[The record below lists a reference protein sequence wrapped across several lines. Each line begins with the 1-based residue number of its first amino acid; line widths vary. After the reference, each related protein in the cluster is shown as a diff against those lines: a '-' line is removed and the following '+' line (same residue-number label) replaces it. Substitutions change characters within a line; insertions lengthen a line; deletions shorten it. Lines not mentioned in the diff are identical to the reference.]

1 MRNKLSKLWQDS
13 VKGGRPLQTINKS
26 PPEAFTRRIW
36 LHYFNDTL
44 RAKGLLSEKEWR
56 EMRQL
61 IEQS

>member
-1 MRNKLSKLWQDS
+1 M
-13 VKGGRPLQTINKS
+13 QTINKS

>member
-1 MRNKLSKLWQDS
+1 MHKRPDLGKNSR
-13 VKGGRPLQTINKS
+13 KGGQALQTINKS
-26 PPEAFTRRIW
+26 PPEAFARRIW